1 MTDNAR
7 QEPSL
12 GRRAR
17 PAGKASRRRKGDRQL
32 DAVAWRVLDDLLRPD
47 GAFAGLP
54 AAGLEQ
60 LIRLRLGEEARRLG
74 VAPERLA
81 AAFGDAARELT
92 GTGRLPPAPS
102 GSRALPA
109 SPPDRPGA
117 SGADEEPWNEPAEQG
132 EQGWPPC
139 DE

>member
-1 MTDNAR
+1 MSGDAT
-7 QEPSL
+7 QEPAPSRRPRPGGKA
-12 GRRAR
+12 GRRR
-17 PAGKASRRRKGDRQL
+17 TGDGQL

-92 GTGRLPPAPS
+92 GTGRLPPTPS

-109 SPPDRPGA
+109 SPPDGPGA
-117 SGADEEPWNEPAEQG
+117 SGADEEP
-132 EQGWPPC
+132 
-139 DE
+139 